1 MQKEKRTREVSFN
14 VFFFLILVAVG
25 GFIAA
30 AAMLIALFF
39 IWSFELLFAGLL
51 TVIGSI
57 GYFCSLGVLHIKPS
71 KDDAVKKPKKLKKGF
86 EIPTKED
93 AYTTV
98 KTATV
103 PQEVAA
109 DLIGKIY
116 AAAPRSELGAHVP
129 IMHLIIPQIKAIGQ
143 ALHDAGG
150 LAMMTT
156 AFDQYVSK
164 NPDHDANQVVKMT
177 WHGIGEWKGV

>member
-14 VFFFLILVAVG
+14 AFLFLVLVAVG

-30 AAMLIALFF
+30 SVMLIALFF
-39 IWSFELLFAGLL
+39 VWSSELLIAGLL

-57 GYFCSLGVLHIKPS
+57 GYFCSLGALHIKPS
-71 KDDAVKKPKKLKKGF
+71 KDDEAKKPKKSKKGI

-93 AYTTV
+93 AYALV
-98 KTATV
+98 KGATA
-103 PQEVAA
+103 PPDVAT

-116 AAAPRSELGAHVP
+116 AAAPCSEVGAHVP
-129 IMHLIIPQIKAIGQ
+129 IMHFILPQIKAIGQ

-150 LAMMTT
+150 LASMKA
-156 AFDQYVSK
+156 AFDQIASK
-164 NPDHDANQVVKMT
+164 NPNTEVSSVVKMT
-177 WHGIGEWKGV
+177 WHGIGEWKDF

>member
-71 KDDAVKKPKKLKKGF
+71 KDDAVKKPKKSKKGF

-93 AYTTV
+93 AYTMV
-98 KTATV
+98 KSATT
-103 PQEVAA
+103 PPDIAA

-116 AAAPRSELGAHVP
+116 DAAPRSEVGARVP
-129 IMHLIIPQIKAIGQ
+129 IMHYIIPQIKSIGQ

-150 LAMMTT
+150 LAAMKV
-156 AFDQYVSK
+156 AFDQVASK
-164 NPDHDANQVVKMT
+164 NPNTEVDQVVKMT
-177 WHGIGEWKGV
+177 WHGIGEWKGI